1 LDHHR
6 DFGVDRLGELEDPL
20 MAEGTALAARE
31 ILERLSRRPRAQS
44 ALGREEK
51 SVQGTSGAPSL
62 IVGLGATGVSV
73 ARYLAALGERVRV
86 IDSRAA
92 PPGLAA
98 LDSACPTAE
107 VELATLDA
115 RWLDGVSRVLL
126 SPGLSVDIPLIA
138 EARRR
143 GLEVIGDVELFA
155 RAANAPVIAV
165 TGSNGKST
173 VATLAAEMLG
183 SQGLVAPAGGN
194 LGPPA
199 LDILRDDAD
208 AYVLEISS
216 FQMETTDSL
225 RPLSAALLNV
235 SSDHLDR
242 HGTFERYAA
251 LKAKL
256 LEAADNAVYNADD
269 SVVAAIGA
277 RHPHATPVSVERS
290 LSRGYSIVE
299 RGGER
304 WLARDGEPLM
314 KRAALVLRG
323 THNESNALAALAL
336 TEKLNVDRAA
346 AVAVLRR
353 FPGLPHRCQLVAERR
368 GVAYIDDSKG
378 TNVGATLAALNGFAG
393 PLVLIAGG
401 LGKGQ
406 DFSPLASGA
415 RGKLRA
421 AVLIGEAAGEIAAV
435 LAPLCSLARAESMD
449 EAVAKAAELAL
460 RGDTVLL
467 SPACASQDMFKDYKE
482 RGDVFARAAQR
493 LPK

>member
-20 MAEGTALAARE
+20 MAVATALAAGE
-31 ILERLSRRPRAQS
+31 IVRERLSWRPRVLK
-44 ALGREEK
+44 ALSREEE

-92 PPGLAA
+92 PPGLAE
-98 LDSACPTAE
+98 LQSACPGAE
-107 VELATLDA
+107 IELATLDA

-126 SPGLSVDIPLIA
+126 SPGLSVAIPLIL

-143 GLEVIGDVELFA
+143 GIEVIGDVELFA

-173 VATLAAEMLG
+173 VATLAAEMLAAE
-183 SQGLVAPAGGN
+183 GLVAPAGGN

-199 LDILRDDAD
+199 LDLLRDDAD

-225 RPLSAALLNV
+225 RPLAAALLNV

-242 HGTFERYAA
+242 HGTLERYAE

-256 LEAADNAVYNADD
+256 VAAADNAVYNADD
-269 SVVAAIGA
+269 PLVAAIGA
-277 RHPHATPVSVERS
+277 RHPRATPVSVERS
-290 LSRGYSIVE
+290 LARGYSIVS
-299 RGGER
+299 RSGER
-304 WLARDGEPLM
+304 WLARDGEPLLR
-314 KRAALVLRG
+314 RAELALRG

-346 AVAVLRR
+346 ALGVLRT
-353 FPGLPHRCQLVAERR
+353 FAGLPHRCQLVAERR

-378 TNVGATLAALNGFAG
+378 TNVGATIAALRGLG
-393 PLVLIAGG
+393 RKTVLILGG
-401 LGKGQ
+401 EGKGQ
-406 DFSPLASGA
+406 DFTPLRDPVGEFASHV
-415 RGKLRA
+415 L
-421 AVLIGEAAGEIAAV
+421 LIGRD
-435 LAPLCSLARAESMD
+435 APLIEKVLLGRPETCLTLES
-449 EAVAKAAELAL
+449 AVTRAAELAKP
-460 RGDTVLL
+460 GEAVLL
-467 SPACASQDMFKDYKE
+467 SPACASFDMFRDYKH
-482 RGDVFARAAQR
+482 RGEVFASAVKR
-493 LPK
+493 LAP